1 MDSVLNHFP
10 LVSSATMSPSHV
22 HDLQSTWT
30 QHAIRSLYWVN
41 LLLSEKH
48 QLHVGGPDS
57 VAGVQ
62 SVGGD
67 IVALSAEA
75 LATPKQGAQV
85 KVLFWSAATARFAGL
100 QVTEKGKTVPFVPV
114 SDYGA
119 FSFDFCAQ
127 LIYSQF

>member
-1 MDSVLNHFP
+1 MLVTCRLNLLDAILPLDSVLRHFP
-10 LVSSATMSPSHV
+10 LVPSACTSPSRL
-22 HDLQSTWT
+22 HDLQASWT

-57 VAGVQ
+57 LAGVQ

-75 LATPKQGAQV
+75 LAAPKHGAQV
-85 KVLFWSAATARFAGL
+85 KVLIWSAVTARFAGL
-100 QVTEKGKTVPFVPV
+100 QVTEKGKTVPLVPV
-114 SDYGA
+114 R
-119 FSFDFCAQ
+119 
-127 LIYSQF
+127 IH